1 MVVASG
7 TSARGS
13 LLIRDIELIDGTGAA
28 SRRAD
33 ILVDGA
39 TISAVEAPGMLPA
52 AAELVIEGSGLVACP
67 GFIDVH
73 SHADNAPFLEG
84 DDTSKIL
91 QGVTSEVVGNCGF
104 SLAPTTAATK
114 ALFETY
120 SRRLFPPLPWTW
132 SSFAE
137 LLRATDE
144 RGYVTNYVPLLGHHA
159 VRIATLGMSDRAP
172 DAGELETMRDLVR
185 EAVDAGV
192 VGLSTGLIYP
202 PGLFAATDEI
212 VALVD
217 ALPAD
222 SLYATHMRGEGPQV
236 MRSIAEA
243 LAIGQRTGRQVQI
256 SHLKVAGR
264 AAWGSMPRAIQL
276 IDAAREGGLD
286 VRQDV
291 YPYTAGSTM
300 LSATLPPW
308 FQDGGDS
315 SVLRRL
321 ETAKDLARLREDLSA
336 PSDDWENFVVGAGW
350 GGIVVASS
358 ASHTYDGH
366 SIAEIAAQRGDEP
379 FTAMIHILRSESLQ
393 VSMIV
398 HHMSEDDLVV
408 ALRHPLTMIGS
419 DGLPPGVGGKPHPR
433 TYGTFPRILARFSRD
448 LGILKLNEAVRR
460 MTSLPA
466 ATFGLA
472 DRGVIAPDMAA
483 DIVLFDPGRVRV
495 VATVEDSTATP
506 EGIASV
512 VLNGRVVVSDGAYVG
527 PRSGR
532 RLTRVH

>member
-1 MVVASG
+1 MDAASG

-13 LLIRDIELIDGTGAA
+13 LLIRDIELIDGTGAP

-33 ILVDGA
+33 ILVDGP

-52 AAELVIEGSGLVACP
+52 AELVIDGSGLVACP

-73 SHADNAPFLEG
+73 SHADNAPFLEV

-120 SRRLFPPLPWTW
+120 SRRLFPPLPWAW

-159 VRIATLGMSDRAP
+159 VRIAALGMSDRAP
-172 DAGELETMRDLVR
+172 DAGELESMRTLVR

-243 LAIGQRTGRQVQI
+243 LAIGERTGRQVQI

-264 AAWGSMPRAIQL
+264 AAWGSMPRALEL

-300 LSATLPPW
+300 LTATLPPW

-358 ASHTYDGH
+358 ASHMYDGL

-379 FTAMIHILRSESLQ
+379 FSTMIHVLRSENLQ

-398 HHMSEDDLVV
+398 HHMSEDDLIV

-433 TYGTFPRILARFSRD
+433 TYGTFPRILARFSRE
-448 LGILKLNEAVRR
+448 LGILKLDEAVRR

-472 DRGVIAPDMAA
+472 DRGVIAPGMAA
-483 DIVLFDPGRVRV
+483 DIVLFDPGRVRDA
-495 VATVEDSTATP
+495 ATFEDSTATP
-506 EGIASV
+506 EGIVSV
-512 VLNGRVVVSDGAYVG
+512 MLNGRIVVSDGAYVG

-532 RLTRVH
+532 RLSRVH